1 MHIFHW
7 KIHFSIN
14 KYIKFDNPIRKYY
27 QKIYVVENKSLLF
40 FKIKLIH
47 HVTGKMVLSIHYW
60 GNCINLNWVFFS
72 TAKLIRNLFFK
83 ITRVWENTKQVH
95 VLKIWKLMKVDVT
108 VVTFFFNT
116 CFCVYSNYIEFSN
129 KIWCCKLCLVY
140 KFQNVVNIYVC

>member
-95 VLKIWKLMKVDVT
+95 VLKLDESLCYSCNIFFQHKFLVFIQTILNFQTKYG
-108 VVTFFFNT
+108 VV
-116 CFCVYSNYIEFSN
+116 S
-129 KIWCCKLCLVY
+129 
-140 KFQNVVNIYVC
+140 YVLYTSSKM